1 MKNGGSSG
9 TSRSSLG
16 WKKNGTAGREKRVS
30 KKYLPFHLNHL
41 RIIHN
46 HDGAAR
52 AMRFWAWNENFIE
65 DFLLHHYIHS
75 TTVSIDH
82 WSCYDWVK
90 KIDHFG
96 CIGRHSFVPVL
107 GSKDEWWIG
116 WQVILQQDVMEDLSF
131 NQLSKGSNG
140 HRIIFNSVSL
150 FWTFALELLKN
161 SKLYVEQ
168 DFFVL
173 ERHSNDVFYNFS
185 FLNSIEY
192 SWKKLK
198 KFFRCLMNS
207 NAT

>member
-1 MKNGGSSG
+1 MERLEPWDFERG
-9 TSRSSLG
+9 TRISL
-16 WKKNGTAGREKRVS
+16 KIFYYIITSTVQLCLSIIGRVMIELKR
-30 KKYLPFHLNHL
+30 F
-41 RIIHN
+41 
-46 HDGAAR
+46 
-52 AMRFWAWNENFIE
+52 
-65 DFLLHHYIHS
+65 
-75 TTVSIDH
+75 
-82 WSCYDWVK
+82 
-90 KIDHFG
+90 DHFG